1 MQFDYGD
8 EVIARIEDGTGNVI
22 EKVCY
27 VVSITP
33 VETEQQAT
41 QFNRLIGDVL
51 YAVEFVDGTD
61 ALVAEADLR
70 PPR

>member
-1 MQFDYGD
+1 MRFDYGD
-8 EVIARIEDGTGNVI
+8 EVIAKIKEGTGNVI

-41 QFNRLIGDVL
+41 EFNRPKGDVL
-51 YAVEFVDGTD
+51 YTVEFVDGTD

-70 PPR
+70 PA